1 MNPTSSLKAQA
12 KNPIVSSLLSLVIPG
27 AGQVYLSQYT
37 RGGIIFVMTLVLG
50 YVIKW
55 AAEGPSKVGEME
67 LGGITTTWVW
77 ILLAAFWAWNVYD
90 ACQLSRGESAR
101 TWIGLLIA
109 AIIIYFIGWQVTD
122 VHL

>member
-55 AAEGPSKVGEME
+55 AAEGP
-67 LGGITTTWVW
+67 
-77 ILLAAFWAWNVYD
+77 
-90 ACQLSRGESAR
+90 
-101 TWIGLLIA
+101 
-109 AIIIYFIGWQVTD
+109 
-122 VHL
+122 